1 MLSRWMM
8 TVVLCV
14 CVVGVRAD
22 IEVRV
27 GEFPP
32 EQQEEIRAIVE
43 QVEQTCSQAFGV
55 DVASIVDNAS
65 IELHMQYKDY
75 ERLDRELNGGAF
87 RRNWSFANYAAM
99 QGHVALQPPLEYSV
113 LREVG
118 VPLQTKLRVA
128 EIAVYLCMNRAFNN
142 YASHPDWLSRGLSD
156 HFGSVALRE
165 LGIMGE
171 LEMEPWSSTEIHTIR
186 RLFED
191 KPEYDVMSILDGEEE
206 DISAGRL
213 ASVRGA
219 FVGWLMEIG
228 AYEEMISE
236 ARRLGG
242 GSAYEEKI
250 KQATLDAITNAGVD
264 SPELTFR
271 TWVDEFEP
279 EWDETYRS
287 LTTRGDVWLH
297 TAWDSNNAYSWN
309 RQELGDGDWEMTGS
323 VKIYKRD
330 KAQLNILLGRTDEGF
345 ISVALGPSFG
355 VAVFDR
361 RYALGDQKSRWIRL
375 KNQELK
381 SLEMGEWVDFKISK
395 RRSRMIIKIN
405 RERPVMID
413 VAGINLDGN
422 WGLGCQNKSAGEW
435 RDVEVK
441 VK

>member
-1 MLSRWMM
+1 MLVRWMM
-8 TVVLCV
+8 VVLSV
-14 CVVGVRAD
+14 CVGLVRAD

-32 EQQEEIRAIVE
+32 EQQDEIRAIVA
-43 QVEQTCSQAFGV
+43 QVEQTCSEFFGV

-65 IELHMQYKDY
+65 LELHMQYKDY
-75 ERLDRELNGGAF
+75 ERLDRELNDGAF
-87 RRNWSFANYAAM
+87 RRHWSFANFGVM

-118 VPLQTKLRVA
+118 LPLQTKIMVA
-128 EIAVYLCMNRAFNN
+128 DVAVYLCTYRAFRNS
-142 YASHPDWLSRGLSD
+142 ASHPDWLRQGLSGYL
-156 HFGSVALRE
+156 GSEALRE

-171 LEMEPWSSTEIHTIR
+171 LEKEPWTSEEIHTIR

-191 KPEYDVMSILDGEEE
+191 KPDYDVMSILDGEEE
-206 DISAGRL
+206 DISDGRL
-213 ASVRGA
+213 GSVRGA
-219 FVGWLMEIG
+219 FIGWLIDIE
-228 AYEEMISE
+228 AFEEMISE

-242 GSAYEEKI
+242 GSTYEERL
-250 KQATLDAITNAGVD
+250 KQATLDAIKNAGVD

-271 TWVDEFEP
+271 TWIDAFEP
-279 EWDETYRS
+279 EWNETYRS
-287 LTTRGDVWLH
+287 LTTHGDVWLH
-297 TAWDSNNAYSWN
+297 TAWDSNNAYCWN

-345 ISVALGPSFG
+345 VSVALGPSFG
-355 VAVFDR
+355 VTVFDR
-361 RYALGDQKSRWIRL
+361 RYEQGDQKSRWIRL

-395 RRSRMIIKIN
+395 RRSRLIIKIN

-413 VAGINLDGN
+413 VAGLDLDGN

-435 RDVEVK
+435 RDVVVK

>member
-1 MLSRWMM
+1 MLVRWMM
-8 TVVLCV
+8 VVLSV
-14 CVVGVRAD
+14 FVGLVRGE
-22 IEVRV
+22 IEVNV
-27 GEFPP
+27 SEFPP
-32 EQQEEIRAIVE
+32 DQQEEIRAIVE
-43 QVEQTCSQAFGV
+43 QVEKTCSQAFGI
-55 DVASIVDNAS
+55 DVESIVDNAS
-65 IELHMQYKDY
+65 LELHMQYKDY
-75 ERLDRELNGGAF
+75 ERLDRELNNGAF
-87 RRNWSFANYAAM
+87 RRNWSFANFGVM
-99 QGHVALQPPLEYSV
+99 QGHIALQPPLEYSV

-118 VPLQTKLRVA
+118 LPLQTKIMVA
-128 EIAVYLCMNRAFNN
+128 DVAVYLCTYRAFNN
-142 YASHPDWLSRGLSD
+142 SASHPAWLRQGLSG
-156 HFGSVALRE
+156 FLGSEALRE

-171 LEMEPWSSTEIHTIR
+171 LEKEPWTSEEIQTIR

-191 KPEYDVMSILDGEEE
+191 KPSYDVMSILNGEEE
-206 DISAGRL
+206 DISEGRL
-213 ASVRGA
+213 GSVRGA
-219 FVGWLMEIG
+219 FIGWLMDIG
-228 AYEEMISE
+228 AFEEMISE

-242 GSAYEEKI
+242 GSAYEDKI

-264 SPELTFR
+264 SPGIEFR
-271 TWVDEFEP
+271 SWIDAFEP
-279 EWDETYRS
+279 EWNETYRS

-297 TAWDSNNAYSWN
+297 TAWDSNNAYCWN
-309 RQELGDGDWEMTGS
+309 RQTLGNKDWEMTGS

-435 RDVEVK
+435 RDVQVK